1 MQTECPIPLRRGTNF
16 RSTFFRSTFI
26 AEQRR
31 VEFDG
36 IPALDE
42 NRRDRPADPCLNLI
56 ENLHL
61 LDGTDNGFGSDDRT
75 DGDKRRIRRSWSGV
89 KRADGRTLDRWS
101 A

>member
-1 MQTECPIPLRRGTNF
+1 MFED
-16 RSTFFRSTFI
+16 RSRLIT
-26 AEQRR
+26 EQRG

-36 IPALDE
+36 VTTLDE
-42 NRRDRPADPCLNLI
+42 DRRDRTADSSLNLI

-89 KRADGRTLDRWS
+89 KRADGRTLD
-101 A
+101 